1 MKKTFLTFALA
12 ISALSFANEANCND
26 SSVDSNTSIKT
37 TVAVSNTKID
47 KAANDMMSLCT
58 ITITETNHFGM
69 VVNQWQESYYVPD
82 WDFAACKAIGD
93 MRVAQL
99 NSGL

>member
-1 MKKTFLTFALA
+1 MKKTFLTLALA
-12 ISALSFANEANCND
+12 ISALSFANEVN
-26 SSVDSNTSIKT
+26 SNENSIDYTSIEST
-37 TVAVSNTKID
+37 IAVSDMKID
-47 KAANDMMSLCT
+47 KATDDVMSLCT

-99 NSGL
+99 NSAL